1 MIKVLISILN
11 WNASASTIQC
21 VNTLLADQT
30 PSDTR
35 VLIRVIDNGS
45 NATEVELLSVLTH
58 PYVEVIFNPV
68 NTGFTGGQNSNIQYA
83 LDHNFDFVWL
93 LNNDTSVPIG
103 TVANL
108 IKHMQSDSKC
118 GAVSPV
124 IVRLGKPD
132 VVDFCGAA
140 HDWAAIDTLRPATLA
155 AAPAFLATHRE
166 RVWAVGTALMLR
178 TSTIR
183 QVGMLDDRLFAYYD
197 DDDYGARLM
206 QAGWVTR
213 IALDA
218 QVEHACYEGDMYQR
232 PPYFFYL
239 TTRNAV
245 FFALAHVPQGFRRF
259 LRIRYLTRSFFTAEK
274 LYDMG
279 YAAKANA
286 CLLGFCDGVFGRGG
300 PPVLNRPLPIWI
312 QTLRPLLRW
321 WNSHK
326 RR

>member
-11 WNASASTIQC
+11 WNASVSTIQC
-21 VNTLLADQT
+21 VNSLLSDQT
-30 PSDTR
+30 PSDIQ

-45 NATEVELLSVLTH
+45 NDTEVALLSALNH
-58 PYVEVIFNPV
+58 PGFDVVFNPV

-93 LNNDTSVPIG
+93 LNNDTSVPVG
-103 TVANL
+103 TVATL
-108 IKHMQSDSKC
+108 IKHMQLDSKC
-118 GAVSPV
+118 GAVSPL

-140 HDWAAIDTLRPATLA
+140 HDWVAIDTLRPATLA
-155 AAPAFLATHRE
+155 AAPAFIAAHKE

-218 QVEHACYEGDMYQR
+218 RVEHACYEGDMYQR

-245 FFALAHVPQGFRRF
+245 FFAIAHVPPGFRRL
-259 LRIRYLTRSFFTAEK
+259 LRVRYLTRSFFTAEK

-279 YAAKANA
+279 YAAKADA
-286 CLLGFCDGVFGRGG
+286 CLLGFADGVFGRGG

-312 QTLRPLLRW
+312 KALRPLLRW
-321 WNSHK
+321 WNGHK